1 MEYQVKYYSLSR
13 PISRFNTKL
22 KTLINRTKDIPGLF
36 AQFAKVLPLHVKAND
51 FIKTNK
57 LWKGLFKMKWVFWT
71 AIIFSIIFSFHFIS
85 VFFEWI
91 RVILMGQQ
99 QEESAFL
106 ASNNMFNSI
115 QLFGNEVFVSG
126 GVKYLIFIFAEVIIF
141 HCTVTTINILSGKKQ
156 RPKFKDFINA
166 EKRMIVV
173 SLTAWIM
180 EIIVSFAI
188 GLILSILGLNMIK
201 KFSEFIIQFYFIG
214 HLFLDNYNEQFGLT
228 VKESFRHIRTHAGA
242 AIAIGAVAYFL
253 FLIPI
258 VGMIVAP
265 ILGAVTG
272 ALYMFT
278 HSVHDEK
285 ERIYEFV

>member
-1 MEYQVKYYSLSR
+1 M
-13 PISRFNTKL
+13 
-22 KTLINRTKDIPGLF
+22 INRTKKIPGLIS
-36 AQFAKVLPLHVKAND
+36 QFTEVIPLHVKAND
-51 FIKTNK
+51 FIKDNK
-57 LWKGLFKMKWVFWT
+57 LWKGLFKMKWVFWL
-71 AIIFSIIFSFHFIS
+71 AIIFSLIFSFQFIS

-91 RVILMGQQ
+91 RVMFLGQQ
-99 QEESAFL
+99 KGSALL
-106 ASNNMFNSI
+106 ASTNMLSNI
-115 QLFGNEVFVSG
+115 QFFGNELFVSG

-141 HCTVTTINILSGKKQ
+141 HCTVTTINILSGKAQ
-156 RPKFKDFINA
+156 RPKFKDFLNA
-166 EKRMIVV
+166 EKRMIIV

-180 EIIVSFAI
+180 EIIVSFVI
-188 GLILSILGLNMIK
+188 GLILSIFGLNAIK
-201 KFSEFIIQFYFIG
+201 KIAEFIIEFYFIG
-214 HLFLDNYNEQFGLT
+214 HLFLDNYNEQYGLT
-228 VKESFRHIRTHAGA
+228 VKESFKHIRGHAGA

-258 VGMIVAP
+258 IGMIIAP